1 MLQGMAAPVLSASTS
16 FCASLTESFSLMGH
30 ERAFIPSRPGSHL
43 AGACGGLSSPGTDS
57 HPSR

>member
-1 MLQGMAAPVLSASTS
+1 MLRDMAASVLPALPFVLLS
-16 FCASLTESFSLMGH
+16 ESFPLMGH
-30 ERAFIPSRPGSHL
+30 ERAFIPSPAGSQP